1 MEAFI
6 ITLSI
11 LTSIFFIVSII
22 VIIRRQQKA
31 KEGIG
36 YVINEAPAGRI
47 PPGGVATT
55 HGQAVV
61 APVYYAPPSY
71 QSHGYPTTYV
81 YPTHAVSQIQVQVQG
96 MPAPLNGMP
105 PNYPPMQQRAAN
117 EANMANAELN
127 ILPASLEKSSPHQTH
142 QGAVETVS
150 QI

>member
-36 YVINEAPAGRI
+36 YVINEGKELIIYLYSYSSLISHVPHFAAPAGRI
-47 PPGGVATT
+47 PPSGVAAT

-81 YPTHAVSQIQVQVQG
+81 YPTHAV
-96 MPAPLNGMP
+96 
-105 PNYPPMQQRAAN
+105 R
-117 EANMANAELN
+117 
-127 ILPASLEKSSPHQTH
+127 
-142 QGAVETVS
+142 
-150 QI
+150 